1 MLTIRRLL
9 TVSLM
14 FCSAQMCLPA
24 HAQPAANADAPDLKS
39 NGAPADA
46 AGFQIF
52 AGVRPW
58 ATTWDMPLLDSK
70 TVIVNTAGGPVV
82 ALQEVPIT
90 IQSDA
95 KIVPMTIVGVRR
107 GDFTISANVAPATN
121 YSTSGQTSA
130 NVRRTEGDLNLGYAI
145 SPSTM
150 VSVVYKV
157 AKVSQLL
164 TTNASSL
171 SGLSFGYKVEGLL
184 VGLNASGPLQGQW
197 SIYGSAAAGLARAK
211 YDGGATD
218 ADGRSSAGGY
228 YRIGEVGLSRT
239 LLSGSEGGAFKNLAL
254 QIGYRFQNV
263 SIRHNAY
270 GTYDATTG
278 ALLSVEH
285 RDTASNT
292 QGFLVGIV
300 GAF

>member
-1 MLTIRRLL
+1 MLAIRRLL

-14 FCSAQMCLPA
+14 LCSTQMCLPA
-24 HAQPAANADAPDLKS
+24 HAQQAANAGAPDLQP

-46 AGFQIF
+46 AGIHLF

-58 ATTWDMPLLDSK
+58 ATTWDMPLLDTK
-70 TVIVNTAGGPVV
+70 TVILNTAGGPVIAV
-82 ALQEVPIT
+82 QEVPIT

-95 KIVPMTIVGVRR
+95 KIVPLTIVGVRG
-107 GDFTISANVAPATN
+107 GDFVISANVAPGTN

-130 NVRRTEGDLNLGYAI
+130 KVKRTEGDLNLGYAI
-145 SPSTM
+145 SPSVM
-150 VSVVYKV
+150 VSAVYKL

-164 TTNASSL
+164 TSNAASL
-171 SGLSFGYKVEGLL
+171 SGLSYGYRVEGLL

-197 SIYGSAAAGLARAK
+197 SIYGSAAVGLARAK

-218 ADGRSSAGGY
+218 ADGKSSGDGY

-239 LLSGSEGGAFKNLAL
+239 LLSGSEGGALKSLAL

-263 SIRHNAY
+263 SIRNNAY

-278 ALLSVEH
+278 AQLSVEH
-285 RDTASNT
+285 RSTASNT